1 MIRRGHQTWH
11 FVKLREPLDS
21 EAALDLLK
29 MALRD
34 YDIILH
40 LGLPKT
46 GTTALQQHLFPGLD
60 SVEYLGVQQPR
71 NRVQHELFL
80 LLRAYVI
87 FGKGDLDVVRK
98 ALNEAVGKGQ
108 PLLFSEEEVLIGQ
121 LDGSEQHT
129 AMGTS
134 WKTKLKR
141 LKNAVSGFKTGAVVT
156 LRDFRQGV
164 FSYYSELIPSIGPNR
179 NPVTLVQESD
189 LFGIWR
195 FPELEQELAAH
206 FGLENVMWSHFP
218 ECVSPEGIRQI
229 WEVERPEG
237 LPRTNAKAKD
247 KDRTIHLEN
256 TGLLREAAKRV
267 PWLPLKKALR
277 RLHHEGLDIRWKQ
290 PHHVEP
296 WSPKM
301 WAQLS
306 HIEEDA
312 REVMSR
318 HAMRTEP
325 S

>member
-1 MIRRGHQTWH
+1 
-11 FVKLREPLDS
+11 
-21 EAALDLLK
+21 

-46 GTTALQQHLFPGLD
+46 GTTALQQHLFPGLT
-60 SVEYLGVQQPR
+60 SVQYLGVQQPR
-71 NRVQHELFL
+71 NQAQHELFL

-87 FGKGDLDVVRK
+87 FGKGDLGVVRK
-98 ALNEAVGKGQ
+98 SLNDAVCKGK

-129 AMGTS
+129 AMSTS
-134 WKTKLKR
+134 WKTKLNR
-141 LKNAVSGFKTGAVVT
+141 LKEAVSEMETRVVVT

-179 NPVTLVQESD
+179 NPVTLVQKSD

-195 FPELEQELAAH
+195 FLELEHELAAH
-206 FGLENVMWSHFP
+206 FGLENVMWGHFP
-218 ECVSPEGIRQI
+218 ECVAPAGILQV

-237 LPRTNAKAKD
+237 LPRANTKAKF
-247 KDRTIHLEN
+247 KDRTVHLEN

-277 RLHHEGLDIRWKQ
+277 RLHQEGLDITWKR
-290 PHHVEP
+290 HHRVDQ

-301 WAQLS
+301 WEQLS
-306 HIEEDA
+306 HLEQDA
-312 REVMSR
+312 KEVMSR
-318 HAMRTEP
+318 HAMSNETP
-325 S
+325 